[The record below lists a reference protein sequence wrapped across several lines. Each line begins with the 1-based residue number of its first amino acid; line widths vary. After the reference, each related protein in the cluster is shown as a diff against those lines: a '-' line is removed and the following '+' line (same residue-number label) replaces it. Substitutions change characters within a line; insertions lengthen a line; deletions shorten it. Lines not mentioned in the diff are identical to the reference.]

1 MIADE
6 DVPHL
11 EPAFRRYAKL
21 SDADRIAW
29 IQSDR
34 WIAFDQAQA
43 AIDRLDALLAYP
55 PRDRMPCLL
64 IYGAT
69 GMGKTKI
76 PQEIRA
82 PSSRETLPDVRRDAS
97 TGRRGADPA
106 RARGTRPLPGDA
118 GQPAGAGAGRRLT
131 GPRKGRLSRASAL
144 GRRADDRARRG
155 QRDAGRHAP
164 PAAHLSE
171 RATVSRQ

>member
-1 MIADE
+1 MVVIADE

-76 PQEIRA
+76 SQEIRA
-82 PSSRETLPDVRRDAS
+82 PSSREDS
-97 TGRRGADPA
+97 
-106 RARGTRPLPGDA
+106 
-118 GQPAGAGAGRRLT
+118 
-131 GPRKGRLSRASAL
+131 
-144 GRRADDRARRG
+144 ARR
-155 QRDAGRHAP
+155 
-164 PAAHLSE
+164 PA
-171 RATVSRQ
+171 